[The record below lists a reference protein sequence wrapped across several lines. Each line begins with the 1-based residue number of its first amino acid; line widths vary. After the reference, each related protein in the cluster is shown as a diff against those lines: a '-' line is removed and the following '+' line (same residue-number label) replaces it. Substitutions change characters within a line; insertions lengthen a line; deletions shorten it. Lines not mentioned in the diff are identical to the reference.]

1 MNTSTPELERCLSDA
16 LEGEVRFDRYS
27 RALYSTDAS
36 LYQMQPIGVVIP
48 KHRQDVITTVQI
60 AAERDVPILPRGGG
74 TSLAGQSV
82 GEAIVLDMSKYMNA
96 LLEVNVAAQWARVQ
110 PGIVLDELNHRLKP
124 HGLMYAPDVATSSR
138 ANVGGTIGNNSAGSH
153 SLIYGKTIDHVM
165 SLDLV
170 LSNADE
176 ITASP
181 ISLTELAAKQQGDS
195 LEANIYRELCRI
207 CAENA
212 DEIRKRYPRILRRVA
227 GYNLD
232 EFVPNAGS
240 KEVTPYRRDGCD
252 EEHPFSLSKIL
263 VGSEGTLTTTV
274 EATVNLVP
282 VPKMT
287 ALCVVHFETLVASME
302 AMQPI
307 LACEPTAVEL
317 IDKTILDM
325 TRGSLEFSRVTTFIQ
340 GEPAALLAVEFYG
353 ESAAELHA
361 QLDRLEKTLKSA
373 GFGYAFVRCFTAE
386 EKARVWETR
395 KAGLGLLMG
404 MKGDAK
410 PVGFVEDAA
419 VPIEN
424 LPEYVRRFEEIVTAH
439 DTTAAYYAHASVG
452 LLHNRPIVNLKSEAD
467 IQKMHSIAREVRDL
481 LLELDGAMSGEH
493 GDGLV
498 RSEWLESMFGAQI
511 YHALRE
517 VKNAFDP
524 GGIMNP
530 GKIIDAPPMTEN
542 LRFGPKYNTIDID
555 TYYDFSSQDG
565 FGGAIEMC
573 NGVGACRKTL
583 TGTMCPSFIGTREEE
598 HSTRGRA
605 NALRSVISGALP
617 HTEFTSERLYEVLDL
632 CLGCKAC
639 KAECPSNVDM
649 AKIKYEVLAHYH
661 KANGLPLHR
670 RMFGEIAVLAPFG
683 SAFAPFSNWA
693 VNNALAKW
701 LAEKLLGVDRRREM
715 PTFVR
720 PTFTQWFRKTSKARL
735 QSAPTRG
742 RGFPQSAPLGRH
754 DVRQSASPGSGDIQQ
769 SAPLGR
775 RGLQPRNGSA
785 APNRP
790 PGSGDVPQGSPLG
803 SHDVQQSASPG
814 SRDIQQDAPLG
825 RRGLQPRNGS
835 AATNRTVVL
844 FADTFMNYS
853 EPAIGKAAVEVLEA
867 LGFTVILPKKR
878 CCGRPLISEGMLD
891 RAIENARYNIAS
903 LSQYADEGVPII
915 GCEPSCTSALT
926 DDYVELVNTPA
937 AKRVADAT
945 CSFEEFIAQLDEH
958 GQVSLEFT
966 EEARDVLLHAH
977 CHQRALVGIQ
987 PTVQMLSL
995 PPGHNVTVI
1004 DSSCCGMAGGFGYE
1018 KGHYELSLKIGEL
1031 RLFPTVREKLA
1042 DGVTLTAPG
1051 FSCRHQLEHATGVLP
1066 KHPIEVFREA
1076 MRLPN

>member
-1 MNTSTPELERCLSDA
+1 MNTATTELEQCLTDA
-16 LEGEVRFDRYS
+16 LDGEVRFDRYS
-27 RALYSTDAS
+27 KALYSTDAS

-48 KHRQDVITTVQI
+48 KHQQDVITTVQI

-82 GEAIVLDMSKYMNA
+82 GEAVVLDMSKYMNA
-96 LLEVNVAAQWARVQ
+96 LLEVNVEAHWARVQ

-170 LSNADE
+170 LANADE

-181 ISLTELAAKQQGDS
+181 LALTELASKQQGES
-195 LEANIYRELCRI
+195 LEANVYRELCRI
-207 CAENA
+207 CADNA

-252 EEHPFSLSKIL
+252 TEHPFSLAKIL
-263 VGSEGTLTTTV
+263 VGSEGTLATTA
-274 EATVNLVP
+274 EATINLVP
-282 VPKMT
+282 IPKMT

-307 LACEPTAVEL
+307 LACQPTAVEL

-325 TRGSLEFSRVTTFIQ
+325 TRSSLEFSRVTNFIQ
-340 GEPAALLAVEFYG
+340 GEPEALLAVEFYG
-353 ESAAELHA
+353 QSEAELRAH
-361 QLDRLEKTLKSA
+361 LDRLEKTLKRA

-467 IQKMHSIAREVRDL
+467 IQKMHSIAREVRNL
-481 LLELDGAMSGEH
+481 LMELGGAMSGEH

-498 RSEWLESMFGAQI
+498 RSEWIESMFGPQI
-511 YHALRE
+511 YQALRE

-524 GGIMNP
+524 AGIMNP

-542 LRFGPKYNTIDID
+542 LRFGAKYNTIEID

-565 FGGAIEMC
+565 FDRAIEMC

-605 NALRSVISGALP
+605 NALRSVISGTLP
-617 HTEFTSERLYEVLDL
+617 HTDFTSERLYEVLDL

-670 RMFGEIAVLAPFG
+670 RMFGEIASLAPFG
-683 SAFAPFSNWA
+683 SAFAPLSNWA
-693 VNNALAKW
+693 VNNRLSKW
-701 LAEKLLGVDRRREM
+701 LAEKFIGVDRRREM

-720 PTFTQWFRKTSKARL
+720 PTFTQWFRKSHNRR
-735 QSAPTRG
+735 SAPERIT
-742 RGFPQSAPLGRH
+742 
-754 DVRQSASPGSGDIQQ
+754 AS
-769 SAPLGR
+769 
-775 RGLQPRNGSA
+775 NK
-785 APNRP
+785 
-790 PGSGDVPQGSPLG
+790 
-803 SHDVQQSASPG
+803 
-814 SRDIQQDAPLG
+814 
-825 RRGLQPRNGS
+825 
-835 AATNRTVVL
+835 VVL

-867 LGFTVILPKKR
+867 LGFTVILPEKK

-891 RAIENARYNIAS
+891 RALENARYNIAS
-903 LSQYADEGVPII
+903 LQQYADEGVPII
-915 GCEPSCTSALT
+915 GCEPSCTSTLT
-926 DDYVELVNTPA
+926 DDYVELINTPA
-937 AKRVADAT
+937 AKRVAEAT
-945 CSFEEFIAQLDEH
+945 CSFEEFIAQLHENEE
-958 GQVSLEFT
+958 LPLIFT
-966 EEARDVLLHAH
+966 DEARDILLHGH

-987 PTVQMLSL
+987 PTVEMLSL
-995 PPGHNVTVI
+995 PPAHDVTVL
-1004 DSSCCGMAGGFGYE
+1004 DSSCCGMAGAFGYE
-1018 KGHYELSLKIGEL
+1018 KAHYELSMKIGEL

-1042 DGVTLTAPG
+1042 GNVTVSAPG
-1051 FSCRHQLEHATGVLP
+1051 FSCRHQLEHGTGVLP
-1066 KHPIEVFREA
+1066 KHPIEVLREA
-1076 MRLPN
+1076 IKVP

>member
-1 MNTSTPELERCLSDA
+1 MNTATTELEQRLTDA
-16 LEGEVRFDRYS
+16 LDGEVRFDRYS

-48 KHRQDVITTVQI
+48 KHQQDVITTVQI

-82 GEAIVLDMSKYMNA
+82 GEAVVLDMSKYMNA
-96 LLEVNVAAQWARVQ
+96 LLEVNVEAHWARVQ

-153 SLIYGKTIDHVM
+153 SLIYGKTLDHVM

-170 LSNADE
+170 LANADE

-181 ISLTELAAKQQGDS
+181 LALTELASKQQGES
-195 LEANIYRELCRI
+195 LEANVYRELCRI
-207 CAENA
+207 CADNA

-252 EEHPFSLSKIL
+252 AEHPFSLAKIL
-263 VGSEGTLTTTV
+263 VGSEGTLATTV
-274 EATVNLVP
+274 EATINLVP
-282 VPKMT
+282 IPKMT

-307 LACEPTAVEL
+307 LACQPTAVEL

-325 TRGSLEFSRVTTFIQ
+325 TRSSLEFSRVTNFIQ

-353 ESAAELHA
+353 ESEAELRAH
-361 QLDRLEKTLKSA
+361 LDRLEKTLKRA

-424 LPEYVRRFEEIVTAH
+424 LPEYVRRFDRIVTAH

-467 IQKMHSIAREVRDL
+467 IQKMHSIAREVRNL
-481 LLELDGAMSGEH
+481 LMELGGAMSGEH

-498 RSEWLESMFGAQI
+498 RSEWIESMFGPQI
-511 YHALRE
+511 YQALRE

-524 GGIMNP
+524 AGIMNP

-542 LRFGPKYNTIDID
+542 LRFGAKYNTIEID

-565 FGGAIEMC
+565 FDRAIEMC

-617 HTEFTSERLYEVLDL
+617 HTDFTSERLYEVLDL

-670 RMFGEIAVLAPFG
+670 RMFGEIASLAPFG
-683 SAFAPFSNWA
+683 SAFAPLSNWA
-693 VNNALAKW
+693 VNNRLSKW
-701 LAEKLLGVDRRREM
+701 LAEKFIGVDRRRDM

-720 PTFTQWFRKTSKARL
+720 PTFTQWFRKSHNRT
-735 QSAPTRG
+735 SAPEHLT
-742 RGFPQSAPLGRH
+742 
-754 DVRQSASPGSGDIQQ
+754 
-769 SAPLGR
+769 
-775 RGLQPRNGSA
+775 A
-785 APNRP
+785 ANK
-790 PGSGDVPQGSPLG
+790 
-803 SHDVQQSASPG
+803 
-814 SRDIQQDAPLG
+814 
-825 RRGLQPRNGS
+825 
-835 AATNRTVVL
+835 VVL

-867 LGFTVILPKKR
+867 LGFTVILPEKK

-891 RAIENARYNIAS
+891 RALENARYNIAS
-903 LSQYADEGVPII
+903 LQQYADEGVPII
-915 GCEPSCTSALT
+915 GCEPSCTSTLT
-926 DDYVELVNTPA
+926 DDYVELINTPA
-937 AKRVADAT
+937 AKRVAEAT
-945 CSFEEFIAQLDEH
+945 CSFEEFIAQLHEN
-958 GQVSLEFT
+958 GTSSLTFT
-966 EEARDVLLHAH
+966 DEARDILLHGH

-987 PTVQMLSL
+987 PTVEMLSL
-995 PPGHNVTVI
+995 PPAHDVTVL
-1004 DSSCCGMAGGFGYE
+1004 DSSCCGMAGAFGYE
-1018 KGHYELSLKIGEL
+1018 KAHYELSMKIGEL

-1042 DGVTLTAPG
+1042 GNVTLSAPG
-1051 FSCRHQLEHATGVLP
+1051 FSCRHQLEHGTGVLP
-1066 KHPIEVFREA
+1066 KHPIEVLREA
-1076 MRLPN
+1076 IKVP

>member
-1 MNTSTPELERCLSDA
+1 MNTATTELEQRLTDA
-16 LEGEVRFDRYS
+16 LDGEVRFDRYS

-48 KHRQDVITTVQI
+48 KHQQDVITTVQI
-60 AAERDVPILPRGGG
+60 AAERNVPILPRGGG

-82 GEAIVLDMSKYMNA
+82 GEAVVLDMSKYMNA
-96 LLEVNVAAQWARVQ
+96 LLEVNVEAHWARVQ

-170 LSNADE
+170 LANADE

-181 ISLTELAAKQQGDS
+181 LALTELALKQQGES
-195 LEANIYRELCRI
+195 LEANVYRELCRI
-207 CAENA
+207 CADNA

-252 EEHPFSLSKIL
+252 AEHPFSLAKIL
-263 VGSEGTLTTTV
+263 VGSEGTLATTV
-274 EATVNLVP
+274 EATINLVP
-282 VPKMT
+282 IPKMT

-307 LACEPTAVEL
+307 LACQPTAVEL

-325 TRGSLEFSRVTTFIQ
+325 TRSSLEFSRVTNFIQ

-361 QLDRLEKTLKSA
+361 HLDRLEKTLKRA

-424 LPEYVRRFEEIVTAH
+424 LPEYVRRFDRIVTSH

-467 IQKMHSIAREVRDL
+467 IQKMHSIAREVRNL
-481 LLELDGAMSGEH
+481 LMELGGAMSGEH

-498 RSEWLESMFGAQI
+498 RSEWIESMFGAQI
-511 YHALRE
+511 YQALRE

-524 GGIMNP
+524 AGIMNP

-542 LRFGPKYNTIDID
+542 LRFGAKYNTIEID

-565 FGGAIEMC
+565 FDRAIEMC

-617 HTEFTSERLYEVLDL
+617 HTDFTSERLYEVLDL

-670 RMFGEIAVLAPFG
+670 RMFGEIASLAPFG
-683 SAFAPFSNWA
+683 SAFAPLSNWA
-693 VNNALAKW
+693 VNNRLSKW
-701 LAEKLLGVDRRREM
+701 LAEKFIGVDRRRDM

-720 PTFTQWFRKTSKARL
+720 PTFTQWFRK
-735 QSAPTRG
+735 
-742 RGFPQSAPLGRH
+742 
-754 DVRQSASPGSGDIQQ
+754 
-769 SAPLGR
+769 
-775 RGLQPRNGSA
+775 
-785 APNRP
+785 
-790 PGSGDVPQGSPLG
+790 
-803 SHDVQQSASPG
+803 SH
-814 SRDIQQDAPLG
+814 
-825 RRGLQPRNGS
+825 
-835 AATNRTVVL
+835 NRTSSPERITASNKVVL

-867 LGFTVILPKKR
+867 LGFTVILPEKK

-891 RAIENARYNIAS
+891 RALENARYNIAS
-903 LSQYADEGVPII
+903 LQQYADEGVPII
-915 GCEPSCTSALT
+915 GCEPSCTSTLT
-926 DDYVELVNTPA
+926 DDYVELINTPA
-937 AKRVADAT
+937 AKRVAEAT
-945 CSFEEFIAQLDEH
+945 CSFEEFIAQLHEN
-958 GQVSLEFT
+958 GELSLTFT
-966 EEARDVLLHAH
+966 DEARDILLHGH

-987 PTVQMLSL
+987 PTVEMLSL
-995 PPGHNVTVI
+995 PPAHDVTVL
-1004 DSSCCGMAGGFGYE
+1004 DSSCCGMAGAFGYE
-1018 KGHYELSLKIGEL
+1018 KAHYELSMKIGEL

-1042 DGVTLTAPG
+1042 GDVTLSAPG
-1051 FSCRHQLEHATGVLP
+1051 FSCRHQLEHGTGVLP
-1066 KHPIEVFREA
+1066 KHPIEVLREA
-1076 MRLPN
+1076 IKVP

>member
-1 MNTSTPELERCLSDA
+1 MNTATTELEQCLTDA
-16 LEGEVRFDRYS
+16 LDGEVRFDRYS

-48 KHRQDVITTVQI
+48 KHQQDVITTVQI

-82 GEAIVLDMSKYMNA
+82 GEAVVLDMSKYMNA
-96 LLEVNVAAQWARVQ
+96 LLEVNVEAHWARVQ

-170 LSNADE
+170 LANADE

-181 ISLTELAAKQQGDS
+181 LALTELASKQQGES
-195 LEANIYRELCRI
+195 LEANVYRELCRI
-207 CAENA
+207 CADNA
-212 DEIRKRYPRILRRVA
+212 DEIQKRYPRILRRVA

-252 EEHPFSLSKIL
+252 AEHPFSLAKIL
-263 VGSEGTLTTTV
+263 VGSEGTLATTV
-274 EATVNLVP
+274 EATINLVP
-282 VPKMT
+282 IPKMT

-307 LACEPTAVEL
+307 LACQPTAVEL

-325 TRGSLEFSRVTTFIQ
+325 TRSSLEFSRVTNFIQ
-340 GEPAALLAVEFYG
+340 GEPEALLAVEFYG
-353 ESAAELHA
+353 QSEAELHA
-361 QLDRLEKTLKSA
+361 HLDRLEQTLKRA

-467 IQKMHSIAREVRDL
+467 IQKMHSIAREVRNL
-481 LLELDGAMSGEH
+481 LMELGGAMSGEH

-498 RSEWLESMFGAQI
+498 RSEWIESMFGPQI
-511 YHALRE
+511 YQALRE

-524 GGIMNP
+524 AGIMNP

-542 LRFGPKYNTIDID
+542 LRFGAKYNTIEID

-565 FGGAIEMC
+565 FDRAIEMC

-617 HTEFTSERLYEVLDL
+617 HTDFTSERLYEVLDL

-670 RMFGEIAVLAPFG
+670 RMFGEIASLAPFG
-683 SAFAPFSNWA
+683 SAFAPLSNWA
-693 VNNALAKW
+693 VNNRLSKW
-701 LAEKLLGVDRRREM
+701 LAEKFIGVDRRREM

-720 PTFTQWFRKTSKARL
+720 PTFTQWFRKSHNRT
-735 QSAPTRG
+735 SAPERIT
-742 RGFPQSAPLGRH
+742 
-754 DVRQSASPGSGDIQQ
+754 
-769 SAPLGR
+769 
-775 RGLQPRNGSA
+775 A
-785 APNRP
+785 ANK
-790 PGSGDVPQGSPLG
+790 
-803 SHDVQQSASPG
+803 
-814 SRDIQQDAPLG
+814 
-825 RRGLQPRNGS
+825 
-835 AATNRTVVL
+835 VVL

-867 LGFTVILPKKR
+867 LGFTVILPEKK

-891 RAIENARYNIAS
+891 RALENARYNIAS
-903 LSQYADEGVPII
+903 LQQYADEGVPII
-915 GCEPSCTSALT
+915 GCEPSCTSTLT
-926 DDYVELVNTPA
+926 DDYVELINTPA
-937 AKRVADAT
+937 AKRVAEAT
-945 CSFEEFIAQLDEH
+945 CSFEEFIAQLHEN
-958 GQVSLEFT
+958 GALSLTFT
-966 EEARDVLLHAH
+966 DEARDILLHGH

-987 PTVQMLSL
+987 PTVEMLSL
-995 PPGHNVTVI
+995 PPAHDVTVL
-1004 DSSCCGMAGGFGYE
+1004 DSSCCGMAGAFGYE
-1018 KGHYELSLKIGEL
+1018 KAHYELSMKIGEL

-1042 DGVTLTAPG
+1042 GNVTLSAPG
-1051 FSCRHQLEHATGVLP
+1051 FSCRHQLEHGTGVLP
-1066 KHPIEVFREA
+1066 KHPIEVLREA
-1076 MRLPN
+1076 IKVP

>member
-1 MNTSTPELERCLSDA
+1 MNTATTELEQRLTDA
-16 LEGEVRFDRYS
+16 LDGEVRFDRYS

-48 KHRQDVITTVQI
+48 KHQQDVITTVQI

-82 GEAIVLDMSKYMNA
+82 GEAVVLDMSKYMNA
-96 LLEVNVAAQWARVQ
+96 LLEVNVEAHWARVQ

-170 LSNADE
+170 LANADE

-181 ISLTELAAKQQGDS
+181 LALTELASKQQGES
-195 LEANIYRELCRI
+195 LEANVYRELCRI
-207 CAENA
+207 CADNA

-252 EEHPFSLSKIL
+252 AEHPFSLAKIL
-263 VGSEGTLTTTV
+263 VGSEGTLATTV
-274 EATVNLVP
+274 EATINLVP
-282 VPKMT
+282 IPKMT

-307 LACEPTAVEL
+307 LACQPTAVEL

-325 TRGSLEFSRVTTFIQ
+325 TRSSLEFSRVTNFIQ

-353 ESAAELHA
+353 ESEAELRAH
-361 QLDRLEKTLKSA
+361 LDRLEKTLKRA

-481 LLELDGAMSGEH
+481 LMELGGAMSGEH

-498 RSEWLESMFGAQI
+498 RSEWIESMFGPQI
-511 YHALRE
+511 YQALRE

-524 GGIMNP
+524 AGIMNP

-542 LRFGPKYNTIDID
+542 LRFGAKYNTIEID

-565 FGGAIEMC
+565 FDRAIEMC

-617 HTEFTSERLYEVLDL
+617 HTDFTSERLYEVLDL

-670 RMFGEIAVLAPFG
+670 RMFGEIASLAPFG
-683 SAFAPFSNWA
+683 SAFAPLSNWA
-693 VNNALAKW
+693 VNNRLSKW
-701 LAEKLLGVDRRREM
+701 LAEKFIGVDRRRDM

-720 PTFTQWFRKTSKARL
+720 PTFTQWFRKSHNRT
-735 QSAPTRG
+735 SAPEHLT
-742 RGFPQSAPLGRH
+742 
-754 DVRQSASPGSGDIQQ
+754 
-769 SAPLGR
+769 
-775 RGLQPRNGSA
+775 A
-785 APNRP
+785 ANK
-790 PGSGDVPQGSPLG
+790 
-803 SHDVQQSASPG
+803 
-814 SRDIQQDAPLG
+814 
-825 RRGLQPRNGS
+825 
-835 AATNRTVVL
+835 VVL

-867 LGFTVILPKKR
+867 LGLTVILPEKK

-891 RAIENARYNIAS
+891 RALENARYNIAS
-903 LSQYADEGVPII
+903 LQQYADEGVPII
-915 GCEPSCTSALT
+915 GCEPSCTSTLT
-926 DDYVELVNTPA
+926 DDYVELINTPA
-937 AKRVADAT
+937 AKRVAEAT
-945 CSFEEFIAQLDEH
+945 CSFEEFIAQLHEN
-958 GQVSLEFT
+958 GALSLTFT
-966 EEARDVLLHAH
+966 DEARDILLHGH

-987 PTVQMLSL
+987 PTVEMLSL
-995 PPGHNVTVI
+995 PPAHDVTVL
-1004 DSSCCGMAGGFGYE
+1004 DSSCCGMAGAFGYE
-1018 KGHYELSLKIGEL
+1018 KAHYELSMKIGEL

-1042 DGVTLTAPG
+1042 DDVTLSAPG
-1051 FSCRHQLEHATGVLP
+1051 FSCRHQLEHGTGVLP
-1066 KHPIEVFREA
+1066 KHPIEVLREA
-1076 MRLPN
+1076 IKVP

>member
-1 MNTSTPELERCLSDA
+1 MNISTSGLEQQLSDK
-16 LEGEVRFDRYS
+16 LTGEVRFDLYS
-27 RALYSTDAS
+27 KALYSTDAS
-36 LYQMQPIGVVIP
+36 LYQIQPIGVVIP
-48 KHRQDVITTVQI
+48 KDSQDVIKTVQI
-60 AAERDVPILPRGGG
+60 ASENNVPILPRGGG

-82 GEAIVLDMSKYMNA
+82 GEAIVLDMSKYMNQ
-96 LLEVNVAAQWARVQ
+96 LLEVNVAERWARVQ
-110 PGIVLDELNHRLKP
+110 PGIVLDELNHKLKP

-181 ISLTELAAKQQGDS
+181 ISLEALETKKHGDT

-207 CAENA
+207 CADNEA
-212 DEIRKRYPRILRRVA
+212 EIRKRYPRILRRVA

-232 EFVPNAGS
+232 EFIPNAGS

-252 EEHPFSLSKIL
+252 ENHPFSLTKIL
-263 VGSEGTLTTTV
+263 VGSEGTLATTL
-274 EATVNLVP
+274 EATINLVP
-282 VPKMT
+282 IPKLT
-287 ALCVVHFETLVASME
+287 ALCVVHFKSLVGSME

-307 LACEPTAVEL
+307 LECNPTAVEL

-325 TRGSLEFSRVTTFIQ
+325 ARDSLEFSRLTTFIQ

-353 ESAAELHA
+353 ETEAELESH
-361 QLDRLEKTLKSA
+361 LDKLEETLRRT

-424 LPEYVRRFEEIVTAH
+424 LPEYVRRFDEIVTAH

-452 LLHNRPIVNLKSEAD
+452 LLHNRPIVNLKSETD
-467 IQKMHSIAREVRDL
+467 IQKMHNIAREVRDL
-481 LLELDGAMSGEH
+481 LMELDGAMSGEH

-498 RSEWLESMFGAQI
+498 RSEWIESMFGPQI
-511 YHALRE
+511 YQALTE
-517 VKNAFDP
+517 VKKAFDP
-524 GGIMNP
+524 AGIMNP
-530 GKIIDAPPMTEN
+530 GKIVDAPPMTEN
-542 LRFGPKYNTIDID
+542 LRFGTDYNTIKID
-555 TYYDFSSQDG
+555 TYFDFSSQDG
-565 FGGAIEMC
+565 FGRAIEMC

-605 NALRSVISGALP
+605 NALRSIISGALP
-617 HTEFTSERLYEVLDL
+617 HTELTGERLQEVLDL

-670 RMFGEIAVLAPFG
+670 RLFGEIGALAPLG
-683 SAFAPFSNWA
+683 SMFSPFSNWA
-693 VNNALAKW
+693 VNNGLSKW
-701 LAEKLLGVDRRREM
+701 IAEKFIGVDRRRDM

-720 PTFTQWFRKTSKARL
+720 PTYEQWFRKRNFRRTSDKK
-735 QSAPTRG
+735 
-742 RGFPQSAPLGRH
+742 
-754 DVRQSASPGSGDIQQ
+754 
-769 SAPLGR
+769 
-775 RGLQPRNGSA
+775 
-785 APNRP
+785 
-790 PGSGDVPQGSPLG
+790 
-803 SHDVQQSASPG
+803 
-814 SRDIQQDAPLG
+814 
-825 RRGLQPRNGS
+825 
-835 AATNRTVVL
+835 VVL
-844 FADTFMNYS
+844 FSDTFMNYS
-853 EPAIGKAAVEVLEA
+853 EPSIGKAAVELLEA
-867 LGFTVILPKKR
+867 CGFEVLLPEKR

-891 RAIENARYNIAS
+891 RAVENALYNIDA
-903 LSQYADEGVPII
+903 LRGYADEGIPIV
-915 GCEPSCTSALT
+915 GCEPSCTSTLT
-926 DDYVELVNTPA
+926 DDYVELIDTPA
-937 AKRVADAT
+937 AKRVAEAT
-945 CSFEEFIAQLDEH
+945 CSFEEFFTQLAEA
-958 GQVSLEFT
+958 GKLPLEFSA
-966 EEARDVLLHAH
+966 EPRDILLHGH

-987 PTVQMLSL
+987 PSVKMLSL
-995 PPGHNVTVI
+995 PAEHNVSVI
-1004 DSSCCGMAGGFGYE
+1004 DSSCCGMAGAFGYE
-1018 KGHYELSLKIGEL
+1018 KAHYDLSMKIGEL
-1031 RLFPTVREKLA
+1031 RLFGAVREKPP
-1042 DGVTLTAPG
+1042 DSFTLSAAG
-1051 FSCRHQLEHATGVLP
+1051 FSCRHQLEHGTGVQP
-1066 KHPIEVFREA
+1066 KHPVEVLREA
-1076 MRLPN
+1076 LIQD